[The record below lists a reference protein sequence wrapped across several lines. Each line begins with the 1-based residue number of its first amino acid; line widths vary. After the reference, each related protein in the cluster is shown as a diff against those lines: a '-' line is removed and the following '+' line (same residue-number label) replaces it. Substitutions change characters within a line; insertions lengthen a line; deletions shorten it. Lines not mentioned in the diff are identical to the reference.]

1 VPTQW
6 ASKGQTINAVTL
18 PGDSLR
24 SDGTFTRTDGT
35 TSGVYDA
42 VFGNDLIMT
51 GSGNDTVILRG
62 GRSFVNLGSGNDVVE
77 DRINEST
84 QYTPTPDHSPQ
95 IDDVLVGAAKGEY
108 TDPSQ
113 ALLKAYASDF
123 VNADTVK
130 YSAAFEPKRLPSGWA
145 DGAGA
150 AWFDLI
156 NPLYKKQGVEVT
168 TIKTTDYLQAFAK
181 AHEDE
186 FGYLTQ
192 SPLEI
197 SLINLSNGEAQT
209 DMLVGFE
216 RVMLTEGADKVD
228 VSDEMIKR
236 AANDNHLN
244 RMAAA

>member
-1 VPTQW
+1 MTFQFNVLKVMSSNTVY
-6 ASKGQTINAVTL
+6 GTL
-18 PGDSLR
+18 
-24 SDGTFTRTDGT
+24 
-35 TSGVYDA
+35 
-42 VFGNDLIMT
+42 GNDLIMT
-51 GSGNDTVILRG
+51 GSGNDTVVLRG

-77 DRINEST
+77 DRINENP
-84 QYTPTPDHSPQ
+84 QYTPKPDHSPQ

-108 TDPSQ
+108 TDPWQ

-197 SLINLSNGEAQT
+197 SLINLSNGETQT
-209 DMLVGFE
+209 DMLVGF
-216 RVMLTEGADKVD
+216 
-228 VSDEMIKR
+228 
-236 AANDNHLN
+236 AANDNHQTASV
-244 RMAAA
+244 AA